1 MAKFLRR
8 DAHGD
13 ETHFSNKENVDSSSA
28 AIVIQSRK
36 FLIISLLLFQII
48 NYIQREADLIYI
60 ILI

>member
-8 DAHGD
+8 DAHGGD

-36 FLIISLLLFQII
+36 FLIIALLLFQII
-48 NYIQREADLIYI
+48 NDIYSVKLI
-60 ILI
+60 

>member
-36 FLIISLLLFQII
+36 FLIIALLLFQII
-48 NYIQREADLIYI
+48 NDIYSVKLI
-60 ILI
+60 